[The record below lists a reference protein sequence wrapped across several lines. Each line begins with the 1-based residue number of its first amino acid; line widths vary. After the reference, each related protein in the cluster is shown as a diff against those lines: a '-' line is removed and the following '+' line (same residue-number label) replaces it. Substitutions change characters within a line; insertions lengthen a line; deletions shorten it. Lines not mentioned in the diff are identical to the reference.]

1 MRHKKVV
8 KRQIEADRINN
19 SLIAAKFINKL
30 MKDGKKT
37 TAERILYTAFE
48 LVEKEGQNALE
59 IFEKAIQNVGPRQEV
74 KAKRVGGAN
83 YQVPMEVRGERRL
96 SLSMRWIIEAAK
108 ARSNKDYKSFAA
120 KLAAE
125 LKDAVENQGA
135 AIKKRD
141 TAHRMAEANRA
152 FSHFRF

>member
-1 MRHKKVV
+1 MRHKKAQ
-8 KRQIEADRINN
+8 KRQIVTDKIHNN
-19 SLIAAKFINKL
+19 LLVAKFINKL

-37 TAERILYTAFE
+37 TAERILYSAFE
-48 LVEKEGQNALE
+48 IMEKDGQNALE

-96 SLSMRWIIEAAK
+96 SLSIRWIIEAAR
-108 ARSNKDYKSFAA
+108 ARSNKDYNSFAA

-125 LKDAVENQGA
+125 LKDAVDNLGA
-135 AIKKRD
+135 AVKKRD
-141 TAHRMAEANRA
+141 ASHRMAEANRA
-152 FSHFRF
+152 FGHFRF

>member
-1 MRHKKVV
+1 MRHKKAQ
-8 KRQIEADRINN
+8 KRQIVTDKIHNN
-19 SLIAAKFINKL
+19 LLVAKFINKL

-37 TAERILYTAFE
+37 TAERILYSAFE
-48 LVEKEGQNALE
+48 IMEKDGQNALE

-96 SLSMRWIIEAAK
+96 SLSIRWIIEAAR
-108 ARSNKDYKSFAA
+108 ARSNKDYNSFAA

-125 LKDAVENQGA
+125 LKDAVDNQGA
-135 AIKKRD
+135 AVKKRD
-141 TAHRMAEANRA
+141 ASHRMAEANRA
-152 FSHFRF
+152 FGHFRF